1 MSEPTIGDNSQLRS
15 VVERIENVNEQI
27 KDLTTDRSALQKA
40 IRVESLRAEL
50 SDLGFTVISTEWLQT
65 KLVAEKI
72 RRRQLE
78 EA

>member
-1 MSEPTIGDNSQLRS
+1 MNL
-15 VVERIENVNEQI
+15 ENI
-27 KDLTTDRSALQKA
+27 IIDRSDLQKA
-40 IRVESLRAEL
+40 IRVEILRIEL
-50 SDLGFTVISTEWLQT
+50 SDLGFTVISTKWLQT